1 MGNWDFAVPKRRAI
15 LCLQTLVVAAV
26 QQSLWIPCAKSLSH
40 CCNVKYLN
48 SLFMR
53 RVAENMLGEKKKEMR
68 LSSHCSWVLV
78 VVRGDKGM
86 LFQKCAF

>member
-40 CCNVKYLN
+40 CSNVKYLN

-53 RVAENMLGEKKKEMR
+53 KVAENMLGEKKK
-68 LSSHCSWVLV
+68 
-78 VVRGDKGM
+78 GDVSQFT
-86 LFQKCAF
+86 LFLGAGCGKRR